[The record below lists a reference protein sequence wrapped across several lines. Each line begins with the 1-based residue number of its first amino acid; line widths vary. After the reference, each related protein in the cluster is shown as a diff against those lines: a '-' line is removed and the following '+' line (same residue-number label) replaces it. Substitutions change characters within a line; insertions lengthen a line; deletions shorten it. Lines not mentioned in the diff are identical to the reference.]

1 MANAVN
7 KGKVAQVIGPVV
19 DVSFE
24 GEGSHLPAILNALS
38 VTKSNGQ
45 TLVLEVQQ
53 HLGEDR
59 VRTIAMEGTEGLQRG
74 QEVIDKGTPMTMPTT
89 WSPTPR
95 CAAGR
100 GWPIRRRARRGR
112 HRSGP
117 MFRCSRIDCCAA
129 SPKPCA
135 TSSRTGP
142 TGERQRRPTPAPISQ
157 S

>member
-45 TLVLEVQQ
+45 ELVLEVQQ

-74 QEVIDKGTPMTMPTT
+74 QEVVDKGTPMTSIKSTV
-89 WSPTPR
+89 
-95 CAAGR
+95 
-100 GWPIRRRARRGR
+100 
-112 HRSGP
+112 
-117 MFRCSRIDCCAA
+117 
-129 SPKPCA
+129 
-135 TSSRTGP
+135 
-142 TGERQRRPTPAPISQ
+142 
-157 S
+157 